1 MTIEIDLEVLWLT
14 DEQLAKEDLE
24 IDYEIDYDKS
34 PTRTHT
40 FYSIAFVRELDKK
53 GYCQIG
59 SNGDEFIVKESYQ
72 SVKQKIKDQIV
83 FKWN

>member
-1 MTIEIDLEVLWLT
+1 MIEEIDLEVLWLT

-24 IDYEIDYDKS
+24 IQYDIDYDKS

-40 FYSIAFVRELDKK
+40 FYSIAFVRRMDEK

-59 SNGDEFIVKESYQ
+59 SNGEEFIIKESVE
-72 SVKQKIKDQIV
+72 SVKQKIKDQLV

>member
-1 MTIEIDLEVLWLT
+1 MIVEIDLEVLWLT

-40 FYSIAFVRELDKK
+40 FYSIAFVRKLNKK

-59 SNGDEFIVKESYQ
+59 SNGDEFVIRESAE
-72 SVKQKIKDQIV
+72 SVKQKIKDQLV